1 MTRRKALL
9 LIVLLFSTTMA
20 FPLIKWIIFV
30 IRRPDLGKLREL
42 EPLIDELVDTIIP
55 ATDSPGAR
63 EAGVGGFVVG
73 KVLFF
78 MDRREQNFF
87 VDGLKEVDRM
97 SLKHHGN
104 DFTKCTM
111 EQRLDILNNLENRE
125 LILHPLLMKV
135 KYKFLGFPFISYLKA
150 YTIEGYCTSELGAT
164 RCLNYQAVPINYQAC
179 IRMEPGQRSWA
190 TK

>member
-9 LIVLLFSTTMA
+9 LILLLFSATMA
-20 FPLIKWIIFV
+20 LPLIKWIIFA
-30 IRRPDLGKLREL
+30 IRKPNLGKLKEL

-55 ATDSPGAR
+55 TTDSPGAK
-63 EAGVGGFVVG
+63 EAGVGRFVVG
-73 KVLFF
+73 KVTFF
-78 MDRREQNFF
+78 MDGRAQNFF
-87 VDGLKEVDRM
+87 MDGLEEVDRM
-97 SLKHHGN
+97 SLKHHGET
-104 DFTKCTM
+104 FVKCTL
-111 EQRLDILNNLENRE
+111 EQRLRMLNNLERRE
-125 LILHPLLMKV
+125 LILHPFLMKV
-135 KYKFLGFPFISYLKA
+135 KYRLLGFPFISYLKA